1 MKWPCAHRPRL
12 WLHLLSRTVATA
24 IVVYLLVFIAFAV
37 LPLNPARALL
47 GPVAD
52 EHAVAA
58 VNAQFGFDAPLPERL
73 VRVTSQLLR
82 GNFGTSI
89 VYGQPVGPLVGWAL
103 SITLSRLALAVALGA
118 SAALWLVPVAVAR
131 NWRPVKLALMV
142 AAGMPSFVLLAL
154 LLTLCGSILGMAPSQ
169 ARWLYESLAVAVA
182 ALATMVA
189 VSLTLLD
196 RLDFR
201 SKRSR
206 QADFLMLLHAPVD
219 RMVALLMRS
228 ARPSAFAAAANSVAA
243 ALTALTFAEFVFG
256 LPGFAVMFMQACD
269 NGDIAIVTLGSL
281 VLAGIFVLMQGI
293 ADLISARTDQ
303 RLG

>member
-142 AAGMPSFVLLAL
+142 AAGMPSFVLLA
-154 LLTLCGSILGMAPSQ
+154 ILGMAPSQ